1 MYLFFRERKLL
12 KDVFLLIALFTSFTM
27 FAQTKS
33 IQGIVRDSQQQ
44 PLPGVSIVVKESQ
57 NGVITDANG
66 HFTIKGVKPEE
77 SLIFSYL
84 GFQKLTVKVGKQPM
98 LDIIL
103 REDVATLDEVVVVGY
118 GVQKKSD
125 LTGSVASMRE
135 NDIARQA
142 TVSAAEALR
151 GQIAGVNV
159 VNTGGKPGSEMMIE
173 IRGTNTIGQDSPPL
187 IIIDGVEGDISM
199 FSALNPNSIEKMD
212 VLKDASATA
221 VYGSRGSNGV
231 IIITTRSGK
240 KGRNRISYDGS
251 FGVKIVRDKPD
262 MMTAQEFLRMHDVMD
277 LYWGNVNRQ
286 HRIDNQER
294 NNVLNGTT
302 TDWIDFLI
310 SNGMQTS
317 HNVSVSGGNDKSTHY
332 LSLGYTKEEGN
343 LEPEGFERLSANLK
357 MSAKVVKY
365 INVGGSI
372 NVNYTNTNLAG
383 GEALRS
389 IYRTRPTTRCF
400 DDNAEPIFWLNTWEQ
415 QIPNPY
421 FEKENSTRQ
430 NRKVQAC
437 GKYMLI
443 SNLGSFLHFRLVLIQ
458 ASVICVRESLKMFIP
473 KPMQVEIRHIHHS
486 GSKHHMHIL
495 GIIR

>member
-1 MYLFFRERKLL
+1 MHLFFRERKLL

-66 HFTIKGVKPEE
+66 HFTIKGVKPDE

-103 REDVATLDEVVVVGY
+103 REDVAALDEVVVVGY

-135 NDIARQA
+135 NEIARQA

-199 FSALNPNSIEKMD
+199 FSVLNPNSIEKMD

-240 KGRNRISYDGS
+240 KGKNRISYDGS

-262 MMTAQEFLRMHDVMD
+262 MMTAQNFFVCTTLWIFIGGMST
-277 LYWGNVNRQ
+277 GN
-286 HRIDNQER
+286 
-294 NNVLNGTT
+294 TA
-302 TDWIDFLI
+302 LI
-310 SNGMQTS
+310 IKN
-317 HNVSVSGGNDKSTHY
+317 
-332 LSLGYTKEEGN
+332 
-343 LEPEGFERLSANLK
+343 
-357 MSAKVVKY
+357 
-365 INVGGSI
+365 
-372 NVNYTNTNLAG
+372 
-383 GEALRS
+383 
-389 IYRTRPTTRCF
+389 
-400 DDNAEPIFWLNTWEQ
+400 
-415 QIPNPY
+415 
-421 FEKENSTRQ
+421 
-430 NRKVQAC
+430 
-437 GKYMLI
+437 
-443 SNLGSFLHFRLVLIQ
+443 
-458 ASVICVRESLKMFIP
+458 
-473 KPMQVEIRHIHHS
+473 EI
-486 GSKHHMHIL
+486 MC
-495 GIIR
+495 